1 MSLLCWTNMNQIK
14 KIKKNEINH
23 QKTKNDLEEEIK
35 IIEFKKLI
43 LDTQTP

>member
-14 KIKKNEINH
+14 KIKNEINH
-23 QKTKNDLEEEIK
+23 QKTKNDLEEAILNL
-35 IIEFKKLI
+35 KKLI